1 MAGNIVTGPS
11 VGHWVAHQIDG
22 GYFAERSEA
31 IGLQIDGEM
40 VAGVIYENW
49 NHRSIF
55 CHIAFLG
62 RITPTFIAAVFHY
75 PFEVCDVDKIIA
87 PIRGDNRKAISLV
100 EKMGFSEEARI
111 KDATPTGDLT
121 FYTLTRDACR
131 FLGDRYGKKLAI
143 TAAGT

>member
-1 MAGNIVTGPS
+1 MAGNIVTGPK
-11 VGHWVAHQIDG
+11 VGFWVADKIDG

-31 IGLQIDGEM
+31 IGLEIDGEL

-87 PIRGDNRKAISLV
+87 PIRGDNRKAIDLV
-100 EKMGFSEEARI
+100 KKMGFSEEARI

-121 FYTLTRDACR
+121 FYTLARESCR
-131 FLGDRYGKKLAI
+131 FLGDRYGKKLAS
-143 TAAGT
+143 TAAST

>member
-1 MAGNIVTGPS
+1 MGWNIISGPK
-11 VGHWVAHQIDG
+11 VGQWVASNVDG

-31 IGLQIDGEM
+31 IGLEKDGDL

-55 CHIAFLG
+55 CHISFLG
-62 RITPTFIAAVFHY
+62 RMTPQFIAAVFHY

-100 EKMGFSEEARI
+100 TKMGFTEEARI
-111 KDATPTGDLT
+111 KDAAPTGDLV
-121 FYTLTRDACR
+121 FYTLARESCR
-131 FLGDRYGKKLAI
+131 FLGDRYGKKLTRA
-143 TAAGT
+143 AAGT